1 MLGFEV
7 RTMAGSWQVT
17 CITTTTGSNADD
29 RIERVGGPDG
39 EGWTLRVDEV
49 IAHINKGTSFWVD
62 IAGQRVDVI
71 VADHSGRAYI
81 KTRSDA
87 NSSNYLLSLPECVE

>member
-1 MLGFEV
+1 
-7 RTMAGSWQVT
+7 MADSWQIT
-17 CITTTTGSNADD
+17 CINKTNGSNTCE

-49 IAHINKGTSFWVD
+49 IAHINKGASFWVD
-62 IAGQRVDVI
+62 IGGHRVDVI
-71 VADHSGRAYI
+71 VTSHSGRAYI

-87 NSSNYLLSLPECVE
+87 DSPDNLLSLPECIG